1 MAIVGIFEGDF
12 SQTQYEQV
20 REQVLP
26 GNRLVP
32 GLLSHVAGPGE
43 NGWCVVEVWESQ
55 EALQRHFDEGL
66 SQALQQANINVQ
78 PRIYQVV
85 NTI

>member
-1 MAIVGIFEGDF
+1 LHAGVTHHKAKRGDF

-55 EALQRHFDEGL
+55 PYSATSLYLSLSSGICTLQ
-66 SQALQQANINVQ
+66 
-78 PRIYQVV
+78 
-85 NTI
+85 